1 MSAFESSLTA
11 LKHLSAYSAVPLKP
25 RCLRPMSKE
34 HNNSE
39 KLDESAICRLRWV
52 ADAMEAA
59 KRYAE
64 AHPGDLPTPDV
75 GLMEEEE

>member
-1 MSAFESSLTA
+1 
-11 LKHLSAYSAVPLKP
+11 
-25 RCLRPMSKE
+25 MSKE

-39 KLDESAICRLRWV
+39 KLDQSAICRLRWV

-64 AHPGDLPTPDV
+64 ARPDDLPTRDL
-75 GLMEEEE
+75 GLMEEAE